1 MENTIP
7 KEIYII
13 DETLRDG
20 EQAPGVCFTYKDKV
34 RLIEMMEESGID
46 MVDVGLPIVSL
57 NEAKTIKNI
66 LNKKWRINLAV
77 SIRAKIKDVD
87 VALSCGAHEAF
98 LFTPVSDLHLTYKF
112 NTSRAEAEER
122 ALQSVE
128 YAVQKGMVVDFV
140 AEDTARADMEFII
153 PLFDRITRA
162 GADKIILCDTVSVLT
177 PQGIKDLCL
186 TIKNRMKEKI
196 RFGIHCHND
205 FGLATAN
212 TLAAIEAGVQY
223 PTLTVNGIGE
233 RAGNASLEE
242 VVMAASNL
250 MKIKHHVKAE
260 KMYALSKL
268 VEDLSGI
275 IIAPNKSVVGY
286 NAFRHESGIHVD
298 GILKSLETYE
308 PIRPE
313 EVGRERAFVLGK
325 HSGRALVRRLL
336 QEKGIEAKASE
347 VDRIVADVKKEKES
361 DSKGAFEFMKNIVE
375 VFNQKHLGFDE
386 RVFWNIVQRVLN
398 SSRKSDETGMASK
411 YLEGK
416 TSLYVSD

>member
-1 MENTIP
+1 MENTKP
-7 KEIYII
+7 KEIHII

-20 EQAPGVCFTYKDKV
+20 EQAPGVCFSYREKV
-34 RLIEMMEESGID
+34 KLIETMEEAGID
-46 MVDVGLPIVSL
+46 TVDVGLPIVSL

-66 LNKKWRINLAV
+66 LSRKWTINLAV
-77 SIRAKIKDVD
+77 SIRAKKQDVD
-87 VALSCGAHEAF
+87 VAMSCGAREAF

-112 NTSRAEAEER
+112 NTTRAEAEER

-128 YAVQKGMVVDFV
+128 YAVQRGLVVNFV
-140 AEDTARADMEFII
+140 AEDTARADMDFII
-153 PLFDRITRA
+153 PLFDRVARA
-162 GADKIILCDTVSVLT
+162 GADKIIICDTVSVLT
-177 PQGIKDLCL
+177 PEGIKDLCL
-186 TIKNRMKEKI
+186 TIRQKMKERI
-196 RFGIHCHND
+196 CFGIHCHND

-212 TLAAIEAGVQY
+212 TLAAIEAGVEY

-233 RAGNASLEE
+233 RAGNASMEE
-242 VVMAASNL
+242 VVMAAGNL
-250 MKIKHHVKAE
+250 LKIKHHVKTE
-260 KMYALSKL
+260 KLYTLAKL
-268 VEDLSGI
+268 VEDYSGI

-325 HSGRALVRRLL
+325 HSGRSLVRRLL
-336 QEKGIEAKASE
+336 QEQGIDAKGAE

-386 RVFWNIVQRVLN
+386 RVFWNIVNRVLN
-398 SSRKSDETGMASK
+398 HSRKSEQKGMASR
-411 YLEGK
+411 YLEDN
-416 TSLYVSD
+416 TSLYVPE

>member
-1 MENTIP
+1 MENITP
-7 KEIYII
+7 QEIYII

-20 EQAPGVCFTYKDKV
+20 EQAPGVCFNYKDKV
-34 RLIEMMEESGID
+34 KLIETMQEAGID
-46 MVDVGLPIVSL
+46 TVDVGLPIVSL
-57 NEAKTIKNI
+57 NEAKSIKNI
-66 LNKKWRINLAV
+66 LSREWAINLAV
-77 SIRAKIKDVD
+77 SIRAKKQDVD
-87 VALSCGAHEAF
+87 VALHCGAREAF

-112 NTSRAEAEER
+112 NTTRTEAEER

-128 YAVQKGMVVDFV
+128 YAVQKGVVVNFV
-140 AEDTARADMEFII
+140 AEDTARADMDFIVQ
-153 PLFDRITRA
+153 LFDRVARA
-162 GADKIILCDTVSVLT
+162 GADKIIICDTVSVLT

-186 TIKNRMKEKI
+186 TIRNRMKEKI

-212 TLAAIEAGVQY
+212 TLAAIEAGVEY

-242 VVMAASNL
+242 VVMAAGNL
-250 MKIKHHVKAE
+250 LKIKHHIKTD
-260 KMYALSKL
+260 KLYTLSRL

-275 IIAPNKSVVGY
+275 IVAPSKSIVGY

-298 GILKSLETYE
+298 GILKNLETYE
-308 PIRPE
+308 PIRPQ

-336 QEKGIEAKASE
+336 QEKGIDAKASE
-347 VDRIVADVKKEKES
+347 VDRIVSDVKKEKET
-361 DSKGAFEFMKNIVE
+361 DSKGAFEFMKNIME

-398 SSRKSDETGMASK
+398 GSRKSEEKGMASR
-411 YLEGK
+411 YLEG
-416 TSLYVSD
+416 TSSLYLSD

>member
-1 MENTIP
+1 MQNTTA

-20 EQAPGVCFTYKDKV
+20 EQAPGVFFSYKEKV
-34 RLIEMMEESGID
+34 KLIEAMEEAGIET
-46 MVDVGLPIVSL
+46 VDVGLPIVSL
-57 NEAKTIKNI
+57 NEAKNIKNI
-66 LNKKWRINLAV
+66 LSRKWNINLAV
-77 SIRAKIKDVD
+77 SIRAKKQDVD
-87 VALSCGAHEAF
+87 VALSCGAREAF
-98 LFTPVSDLHLTYKF
+98 LFTPVSDLHLQYKF
-112 NTSRAEAEER
+112 NTSRQQAEER

-128 YAVQKGMVVDFV
+128 YAVTHGITVDFV
-140 AEDTARADMEFII
+140 AEDTARADMDFII
-153 PLFDRITRA
+153 PLFDRIARA
-162 GADKIILCDTVSVLT
+162 GADKIIICDTVSVLT
-177 PQGIKDLCL
+177 PAGIKDLCL

-212 TLAAIEAGVQY
+212 TLAAIEAGVEY

-242 VVMAASNL
+242 VVMAAGNL
-250 MKIKHHVKAE
+250 LKVTHYIKTDKL
-260 KMYALSKL
+260 YTLSKL
-268 VEDLSGI
+268 VEDYSGI
-275 IIAPNKSVVGY
+275 IIAPNKSIVGY

-298 GILKSLETYE
+298 GILKNLETYE
-308 PIRPE
+308 PVRPD
-313 EVGRERAFVLGK
+313 EVGRDRAFVLGK

-336 QEKGIEAKASE
+336 QEKGIDARASE

-361 DSKGAFEFMKNIVE
+361 DSKGAFQFMKNIVE

-398 SSRKSDETGMASK
+398 GSRKSEQKGMASK
-411 YLEGK
+411 YLEDNS
-416 TSLYVSD
+416 SLYVSE